1 MFFDG
6 LFEGCGSHRRMRR
19 VWKLVNRSCGAA
31 LAIVGLPLRAD
42 CRDPNSEPGGARSA
56 TRATLGAT
64 RLRPAKVARG
74 ITPPDTRGKT
84 PTLQGCRPRD
94 SLTTCP
100 GHPNP
105 KPCRPCR
112 DGLPVSSPNPN
123 PLMVQPFDLWFIVV
137 HICCSLDSRSN
148 PRGTLSGLSLSP
160 RGAAQPNF
168 PTCGDTLHGP
178 TRASISFLSLL
189 PIYPIGLVF
198 SESIA

>member
-1 MFFDG
+1 
-6 LFEGCGSHRRMRR
+6 MRR

-42 CRDPNSEPGGARSA
+42 CRDPNSEPDGARSA

-84 PTLQGCRPRD
+84 PTLQGCRTRD

-100 GHPNP
+100 G
-105 KPCRPCR
+105 R
-112 DGLPVSSPNPN
+112 PNPN
-123 PLMVQPFDLWFIVV
+123 PNPNWFIVV

-160 RGAAQPNF
+160 LGAARPNF
-168 PTCGDTLHGP
+168 PTCGHTLHGP

-189 PIYPIGLVF
+189 PIYPSGLVF